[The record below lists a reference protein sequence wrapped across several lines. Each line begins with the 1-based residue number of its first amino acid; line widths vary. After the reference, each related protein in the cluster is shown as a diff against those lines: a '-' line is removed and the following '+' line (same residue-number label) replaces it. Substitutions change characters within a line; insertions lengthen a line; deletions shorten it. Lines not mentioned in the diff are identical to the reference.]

1 MTTEEEASRAIIAR
15 VGWKRKGGS
24 EGDNGFRSPAKLL
37 WEKGCARKK
46 NAHAIF
52 RKNT

>member
-1 MTTEEEASRAIIAR
+1 MATEEEGSRAIIAL

-24 EGDNGFRSPAKLL
+24 EGDSGFKSPAKLL
-37 WEKGCARKK
+37 WEKGCAQK
-46 NAHAIF
+46 NENAIF